1 MLSFASIK
9 PQFIIH
15 FIYISGIDF
24 NQLNKS
30 NEDFRKN
37 WKKNRKIISRG
48 GVSSFT
54 EIGSETNNNIN
65 ASGIAADLAI
75 NNNKVSPGMAVELGI
90 NNNKDASGIAADSGI
105 TTRNEKEDEIESAD
119 IESVYTSS
127 SEDSENAGAPVINST
142 KKKRESAFSY
152 IYLVWSEYMDFV
164 KVGSSHT
171 SAARFRGRFKTV
183 SKMNIK

>member
-1 MLSFASIK
+1 
-9 PQFIIH
+9 
-15 FIYISGIDF
+15 
-24 NQLNKS
+24 
-30 NEDFRKN
+30 
-37 WKKNRKIISRG
+37 
-48 GVSSFT
+48 
-54 EIGSETNNNIN
+54 
-65 ASGIAADLAI
+65 
-75 NNNKVSPGMAVELGI
+75 MAVELGI